1 MKLYLGVSLTV
12 GKQIIRTIHRKR
24 NITVETKKYTFL
36 PLPSTFPFH
45 LWPVPRSSDSCAES
59 LWPPWPLWG
68 WQQSETRPG
77 AGPERPGKPRMDYHQ
92 QIMYRSVNKRYL
104 EKMPVPLLDLLPDL
118 ILAPLPPGLIVM
130 TLVIPALALGRP
142 GLNRGYRRND
152 GEVLNRRG
160 QLVLDRGKQ
169 T

>member
-1 MKLYLGVSLTV
+1 
-12 GKQIIRTIHRKR
+12 
-24 NITVETKKYTFL
+24 
-36 PLPSTFPFH
+36 
-45 LWPVPRSSDSCAES
+45 
-59 LWPPWPLWG
+59 
-68 WQQSETRPG
+68 
-77 AGPERPGKPRMDYHQ
+77 MDYHQ

-142 GLNRGYRRND
+142 GLNRGYWRND